1 MAKTKRNSDPQLVKS
16 LQKGDI
22 FAFNELFYKYSQ
34 KVYNFSMQHL
44 KNEEDVKDL
53 VQEIFTKIWDIRE
66 KIDEKKSFNAFLFT
80 ISLNTIRD
88 YFRKQVKNRKLITK
102 WLEKAEFYSESTLES
117 IELASLEK
125 AVETVV
131 KQLPPKRQMVFRLS
145 RNEGLSNDE
154 IAETLKI
161 EKKTVENHLNL
172 ALRHL
177 RDVLQEEQSFLVILF
192 FVLFY

>member
-1 MAKTKRNSDPQLVKS
+1 MAKIDRHSDRQLVKS
-16 LQKGDI
+16 MRKGDI
-22 FAFNELFYKYSQ
+22 FAFNELFNKYSQ
-34 KVYNFSMQHL
+34 KVYNFSMQHM

-53 VQEIFTKIWDIRE
+53 VQEIFCKIWDIRE

-88 YFRKQVKNRKLITK
+88 YFRKQVKNRKLLDK
-102 WLEKAEFYSESTLES
+102 WLEEAESYSESTLES

-125 AVETVV
+125 VVGTAVE
-131 KQLPPKRQMVFRLS
+131 QLPPKRLIVFKLS
-145 RNEGLSNDE
+145 RLEGLSNDE
-154 IAETLKI
+154 IAKRLDI

-177 RDVLQEEQSFLVILF
+177 RTLLQEDHSFLVILF
-192 FVLFY
+192 FILFF

>member
-1 MAKTKRNSDPQLVKS
+1 MAKIDQHSDLQLVKS
-16 LQKGDI
+16 LRKGDI
-22 FAFNELFYKYSQ
+22 FAFNELFNKYSQ

-53 VQEIFTKIWDIRE
+53 VQEIFCKIWDIRE

-88 YFRKQVKNRKLITK
+88 SFRKQVKNRKLIDK
-102 WLEKAEFYSESTLES
+102 WLEEAESYSESTLES
-117 IELASLEK
+117 VELASLEK
-125 AVETVV
+125 VVGTAVE
-131 KQLPPKRQMVFRLS
+131 QLPPKRQMVFKLS
-145 RNEGLSNDE
+145 RLEGLSNDE
-154 IAETLKI
+154 IAERMKI

-177 RDVLQEEQSFLVILF
+177 RDLLQEDHSFIVILF
-192 FVLFY
+192 FVLFF